1 MTLTRIIFA
10 TAVLFTL
17 QACALS
23 PQMVELK
30 PSADVTA
37 RNLGNNKAIVV
48 SGTDQRDTEAFG
60 TRGGIYGSTS
70 LIRPANDVTQSI
82 ISATQKGLQSQG
94 FNAYTPVE
102 GATTLDVRL
111 KELSYVPEKGS
122 VVNSVEV
129 KAIIEAAA
137 RNAAGD
143 EYIGTYSAGNVY
155 EQPLTPSAERNETM
169 INEVLNRA
177 LKQMLIDPKLLNF
190 AAAQ

>member
-1 MTLTRIIFA
+1 MTLTRILFA
-10 TAVLFTL
+10 AATLFTL

-30 PSADVTA
+30 PSAEVTA
-37 RNLGNNKAIVV
+37 RNFGNNKAVV
-48 SGTDQRDTEAFG
+48 LSVSDQRDSEAFG
-60 TRGGIYGSTS
+60 TRGGIYGNTS

-82 ISATQKGLQSQG
+82 LSATQKGLQSQG
-94 FNAYTPVE
+94 FNAYTPTE
-102 GATTLDVRL
+102 DATTIDVRL
-111 KELSYVPEKGS
+111 KTLSYVPEKGS

-129 KAIIEAAA
+129 KAVIEAAA

-143 EYIGTYSAGNVY
+143 EYIGTYRAGNVY
-155 EQPLTPSAERNETM
+155 EQPLTPSAERNEIM

>member
-1 MTLTRIIFA
+1 MMVTRF
-10 TAVLFTL
+10 LFVAAILVTL

-30 PSADVTA
+30 PVVDVTA
-37 RNLGNNKAIVV
+37 RNFGNNKAVIL
-48 SGTDQRDTEAFG
+48 SGTDQRDSEAFG
-60 TRGGIYGSTS
+60 TRGGIYGKTS
-70 LIRPANDVTQSI
+70 LIRPANDVTQTI
-82 ISATQKGLQSQG
+82 ISAAQKGLQSQG

-102 GATTLDVRL
+102 GATTIDIRL

-143 EYIGTYSAGNVY
+143 EYIGTYRAGNVY
-155 EQPLTPSAERNETM
+155 EQPLTPSAERNEIM

-177 LKQMLIDPKLLNF
+177 LKQMLVDPKLLNF